1 MTALRRHK
9 LSGMDITLS
18 DYDGRTALHL
28 AASEGHLEC
37 VEFLLEQCS
46 VPYDPKDRWGNMPID
61 EAETFGHQTV
71 VDFLQ
76 NWESRVKANDELN
89 HSSTEDVSSTTI
101 SSVGSLSPTMEKTN
115 GFYDRSEK
123 TSPFPGEHPE
133 NKF

>member
-1 MTALRRHK
+1 
-9 LSGMDITLS
+9 MDITLS

-61 EAETFGHQTV
+61 EAETFGHTAV

-76 NWESRVKANDELN
+76 NWESRVKANEEQD

-101 SSVGSLSPTMEKTN
+101 SSVGSLSPIIEKTN